1 MKSGGYLQFAD
12 IDITPR
18 CDDGTMR
25 DDTIFKTWHQGAMA
39 FAELSRRRFFDA
51 VMTKREIEDA
61 GFVEIEEKRYKIPI
75 GGWSSDPRYRELG
88 RVSSIFPATPSG
100 GGTGADHFRCVDVW
114 KILGDRHGRMAFDSC
129 NRVSSCKTSFQS
141 NCDASLKVTNS
152 SQWSVDRVKKVLEDT
167 QDVLTKRNQ
176 HVYHYLYVD
185 DKIFFSSE
193 RGLPVVLGLSSM
205 RKSHSLFRLE
215 CPKSPGIFVPASIL
229 G

>member
-1 MKSGGYLQFAD
+1 
-12 IDITPR
+12 
-18 CDDGTMR
+18 
-25 DDTIFKTWHQGAMA
+25 
-39 FAELSRRRFFDA
+39 
-51 VMTKREIEDA
+51 
-61 GFVEIEEKRYKIPI
+61 
-75 GGWSSDPRYRELG
+75 
-88 RVSSIFPATPSG
+88 
-100 GGTGADHFRCVDVW
+100 
-114 KILGDRHGRMAFDSC
+114 MAFDSC
-129 NRVSSCKTSFQS
+129 DRVSSCKTSFQS

-167 QDVLTKRNQ
+167 QDVVTKRNQ

-205 RKSHSLFRLE
+205 RKSHSLFCLE